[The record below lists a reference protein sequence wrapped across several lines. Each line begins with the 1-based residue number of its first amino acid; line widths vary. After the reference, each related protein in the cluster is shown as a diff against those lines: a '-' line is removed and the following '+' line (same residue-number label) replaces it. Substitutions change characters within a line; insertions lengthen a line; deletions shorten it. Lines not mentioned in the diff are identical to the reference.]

1 MGKKMFTKEFKMQVV
16 HELLAGKRPT
26 ELAREH
32 DIKID
37 AICRWRK
44 AFEQNP
50 QHAFAGNGNPST
62 QETKEAQLERKI
74 GQLTMEMDFIKK
86 VNANLQKAL
95 AESKKNAK

>member
-1 MGKKMFTKEFKMQVV
+1 MGKKTFTKEFKMQVV
-16 HELLAGKRPT
+16 QEVLAGKRPS

-32 DIKID
+32 DLKID

-50 QHAFAGNGNPST
+50 QHAFAGKGFPST

-74 GQLTMEMDFIKK
+74 GQLYLENEFLKK
-86 VNANLQKAL
+86 VNADLQAML
-95 AESKKNAK
+95 VEAKKNGK